1 MPKPRSLFLTI
12 TILTMLLIPVAGLAQ
27 TEQSSKGT
35 SSSERLF
42 HSFIEDAAVV
52 DNQWWEAQVEYA
64 DADTHDLLILRGV
77 ATFNP
82 WENIELGA
90 RVGFGSSDAAG
101 DNPDGS
107 GATDLD
113 AWGKYHFGKVGEA
126 AEFAVGAM
134 VTIPTGD
141 EAAGLGDDSFAVGA
155 FAAMRYEW
163 DRFIFAAHAGARLN
177 ADGKVFTA
185 EGSSELKGEV
195 SPMVGAAVF
204 YPFTDVVTFVGELNY
219 EGKRFEEHD
228 TAIRLLGGLNWRV
241 SNRGIVRGA
250 FSLGLDDGAEDAQII
265 VGYAVNF

>member
-1 MPKPRSLFLTI
+1 MRKLRCFFLTI
-12 TILTMLLIPVAGLAQ
+12 TILTSLLIPVVALAQ
-27 TEQSSKGT
+27 TEQSSEGT

-42 HSFIEDAAVV
+42 HSFVEDATIV

-64 DADTHDLLILRGV
+64 DGDTHDLLILRGV

-82 WENIELGA
+82 WKNIEIGA
-90 RVGFGSSDAAG
+90 RVGFGSSDASG

-113 AWGKYHFGKVGEA
+113 AWGKYHFGKAGEA

-155 FAAMRYEW
+155 FGAMRYEW
-163 DRFIFAAHAGARLN
+163 DRFVFSAHAGVRLN
-177 ADGKVFTA
+177 ADGKEFTA
-185 EGSSELKGEV
+185 EGSSELKGDV
-195 SPMVGAAVF
+195 SPMAGVGVF
-204 YPFTDVVTFVGELNY
+204 FPFSDVVTFVGELNY
-219 EGKRFEEHD
+219 EGKRFEERD
-228 TAIRLLGGLNWRV
+228 TDIRALGGLNWRV

-250 FSLGLDDGAEDAQII
+250 VSLGLTDGAEDAQII